1 MVARAQDGPA
11 LGIVPGDEGVYHP
24 RAEVEAIEQ
33 HVHTKHEHGHG
44 HSHSHGHGHDHS
56 HGLVDRT
63 FVDMDGDAP
72 VAERRA
78 AAATPRRLP

>member
-1 MVARAQDGPA
+1 M
-11 LGIVPGDEGVYHP
+11 ESEVY
-24 RAEVEAIEQ
+24 RQI
-33 HVHTKHEHGHG
+33 
-44 HSHSHGHGHDHS
+44 HS

-78 AAATPRRLP
+78 AGAMPRRLP